1 VVVSEHPPQGQQAR
15 RPPPSPKRS
24 RRPKFGPF
32 LLTGA
37 VVGMLVA
44 LVVDRVGPQV
54 QGYGAGSVLGF
65 LALSFAGLGALLGG
79 LVAVLLDRR
88 A

>member
-1 VVVSEHPPQGQQAR
+1 
-15 RPPPSPKRS
+15 
-24 RRPKFGPF
+24 
-32 LLTGA
+32 
-37 VVGMLVA
+37 MLVA